1 MKDNVSSD
9 WCIIQSK
16 PKQEFCAEKNLKSL
30 GINVYLPVYLK
41 KIKKNKIKIDRLS
54 PLFSGYLFAQ
64 FDIRDF
70 YQKVKYTK
78 GVKSIL
84 GYNEYLWTIDDAK
97 IQDIKSRENSG
108 IVVLRKR
115 EDLFRKGD
123 RIFIDEGDF
132 EGWEGIFQ
140 EELPDR
146 ERAIILL
153 TNVKFSSKLI
163 LPKKYL
169 IIEH

>member
-1 MKDNVSSD
+1 MKESVGSD
-9 WCIIQSK
+9 WCVIHSK
-16 PKQEFCAEKNLKSL
+16 PKQEFCAETNLKTL
-30 GINVYLPVYLK
+30 PIDVYLPVYLK
-41 KIKKNKIKIDRLS
+41 KIKKNRIKVDQIA
-54 PLFSGYLFAQ
+54 PLFSGYLFAR
-64 FDIRDF
+64 FNVLDM

-84 GYNEYLWTIDDAK
+84 GYNEYLWTIGDDK
-97 IQDIKSRENSG
+97 IRDIKCREDNG
-108 IVVLRKR
+108 VVMLRKHDER
-115 EDLFRKGD
+115 FHKGD

-132 EGWEGIFQ
+132 EGWQGIFQ

-153 TNVKFSSKLI
+153 TNVKFSSTLI

-169 IIEH
+169 VSDR

>member
-1 MKDNVSSD
+1 MKDNRGSD

-16 PKQEFCAEKNLKSL
+16 PKQEFCVEKNLKSL
-30 GINVYLPVYLK
+30 DINVYLPVYMK
-41 KIKKNKIKIDRLS
+41 KVKKNKIKIEQLS
-54 PLFSGYLFAQ
+54 PLFGGYLFAQ
-64 FDIRDF
+64 FNIDDS
-70 YQKVKYTK
+70 YQKVKYTR

-84 GYNEYLWTIDDAK
+84 GRNEYLWTIADEK
-97 IQDIKSRENSG
+97 IQDIRAHESNG
-108 IVVLRKR
+108 LVVLKKR
-115 EDLFRKGD
+115 EDRFRRGD
-123 RIFIDEGDF
+123 RIVIDEGDF

-169 IIEH
+169 VVHR

>member
-41 KIKKNKIKIDRLS
+41 KIKKNKIKIDHLS

-64 FDIRDF
+64 FDIHNF

>member
-1 MKDNVSSD
+1 MKDNDGRD
-9 WCIIQSK
+9 WCVIHSK

-30 GINVYLPVYLK
+30 EIDVYLPVYLK
-41 KIKKNKIKIDRLS
+41 KIKKNKIKIDRIT
-54 PLFSGYLFAQ
+54 PLFSGYLFAR
-64 FDIRDF
+64 FNIYDL

-78 GVKSIL
+78 GVKNIL
-84 GYNEYLWTIDDAK
+84 GYNEYLWTIGNDK
-97 IQDIKSRENSG
+97 IQDIKNREDNG
-108 IVVLRKR
+108 IVLLRKR
-115 EDLFRKGD
+115 EELFRKGD
-123 RIFIDEGDF
+123 RIVIDEGDF

-146 ERAIILL
+146 ERAIIML

-169 IIEH
+169 VIDR